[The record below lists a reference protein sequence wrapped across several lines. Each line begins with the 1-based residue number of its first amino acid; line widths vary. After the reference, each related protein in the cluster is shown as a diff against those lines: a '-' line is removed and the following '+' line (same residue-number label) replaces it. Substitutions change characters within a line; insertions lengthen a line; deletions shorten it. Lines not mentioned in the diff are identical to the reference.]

1 MSNKKVV
8 TRINKALFEVRT
20 LPPRPFQLI
29 LNFNP
34 LIERFKLSGNYQL
47 IHWQAR
53 PKGSREWGIYN
64 SKDDSYRSLEDFEL
78 QGKFKSLQIPDS
90 EAKSI
95 PSAVLLYQK

>member
-1 MSNKKVV
+1 MSNKIITKIDTARFKVV
-8 TRINKALFEVRT
+8 SISPK
-20 LPPRPFQLI
+20 PFQLI

-64 SKDDSYRSLEDFEL
+64 SPDDNYRSLKDFEL
-78 QGKFKSLQIPDS
+78 QGKFKSLQILD
-90 EAKSI
+90 AIARSI
-95 PSAVLLYQK
+95 PSAVLLYQE

>member
-1 MSNKKVV
+1 MSNKIITKIDTARFKVV
-8 TRINKALFEVRT
+8 SASPK
-20 LPPRPFQLI
+20 PFQLI

-34 LIERFKLSGNYQL
+34 LIEKFKLSGNYQL

-64 SKDDSYRSLEDFEL
+64 SLDDSYRSLEDFEL
-78 QGKFKSLQIPDS
+78 QGKFKSLQIPDPI
-90 EAKSI
+90 ARSI